1 MNIYTMG
8 SHYLSNINSS
18 HNHFIVIHKNI
29 VTVFFTLLV
38 SLAWAQADKMI
49 KLKLITEKESF
60 RTMVKSD
67 SLMAMIEL
75 KSLIPEVQYDLR
87 YASSNNF
94 TGQRLY
100 PKNTHTTYLRR
111 KPALALAKVAEDL
124 KEKGLCIKIWDA
136 YRPYRTTVRFW
147 ELIHD
152 ERFVANPSKGSGHNR
167 GTAVDLTLIDL
178 KTGKELDMPTPFDDF
193 SAAAF
198 HGAKNIDDRK
208 TRNRELLR
216 TTMEKYGFLPLETE
230 WWHYSWPGSSAYD
243 VLDLSFKA
251 LGSKID

>member
-1 MNIYTMG
+1 M
-8 SHYLSNINSS
+8 
-18 HNHFIVIHKNI
+18 HKKN

-38 SLAWAQADKMI
+38 SLAWAQDKQVLGFKPI
-49 KLKLITEKESF
+49 NDKASF
-60 RTMVKSD
+60 YSMVDRD
-67 SLMAMIEL
+67 SLLAMIEL
-75 KSLIPEVQYDLR
+75 KSLIPTLQYELR

-111 KPALALAKVAEDL
+111 NPALALAKVAEDL
-124 KEKGLCIKIWDA
+124 KKKGLGIKIWDA

-152 ERFVANPSKGSGHNR
+152 ERFVANPSKGSGHNK

-178 KTGKELDMPTPFDDF
+178 KTGKELEMPTPFDDF

-198 HGAKNIDDRK
+198 HGAKNIDDLR

-216 TTMEKYGFLPLETE
+216 TTMEKYGFVPLETE

-251 LGSKID
+251 LGTVVN

>member
-1 MNIYTMG
+1 M
-8 SHYLSNINSS
+8 
-18 HNHFIVIHKNI
+18 HKKI

-38 SLAWAQADKMI
+38 SLAWAQDKRVLGF
-49 KLKLITEKESF
+49 KPVNDKASF
-60 RTMVKSD
+60 YSMVDRD
-67 SLMAMIEL
+67 SLLAMIEL
-75 KSLIPEVQYDLR
+75 KSLIPTLQYELR

-100 PKNTHTTYLRR
+100 PQNTRTTYLRR
-111 KPALALAKVAEDL
+111 NPALALAKVAEDL
-124 KEKGLCIKIWDA
+124 KEKGLGIKIWDA

-147 ELIHD
+147 KLIHD

-167 GTAVDLTLIDL
+167 GTAVDLTLVDL
-178 KTGKELDMPTPFDDF
+178 KTGKEMEMPTPFDDF
-193 SAAAF
+193 TAAAF
-198 HGAKNIDDRK
+198 HGAKNIDDLR

-216 TTMEKYGFLPLETE
+216 TTMEKYGFVPLETE

>member
-1 MNIYTMG
+1 M
-8 SHYLSNINSS
+8 
-18 HNHFIVIHKNI
+18 HKNI

-38 SLAWAQADKMI
+38 SLAWAQDKQVLGFKPI
-49 KLKLITEKESF
+49 NDKASF
-60 RTMVKSD
+60 YSMVDRD
-67 SLMAMIEL
+67 SLLAMIEL
-75 KSLIPEVQYDLR
+75 KSLIPTLQYEIR

-111 KPALALAKVAEDL
+111 NPALALAKVAEDL
-124 KEKGLCIKIWDA
+124 KEKGLGIKIWDA

-147 ELIHD
+147 KLIHD

-167 GTAVDLTLIDL
+167 GTAVDLTLVDL
-178 KTGKELDMPTPFDDF
+178 KTGKELEMPTPFDDF
-193 SAAAF
+193 TAAAF
-198 HGAKNIDDRK
+198 HGAKNIDDLR

-216 TTMEKYGFLPLETE
+216 TTMEKYGFVPLETE

>member
-1 MNIYTMG
+1 MIY
-8 SHYLSNINSS
+8 
-18 HNHFIVIHKNI
+18 KNI
-29 VTVFFTLLV
+29 ATVFFTLLV
-38 SLAWAQADKMI
+38 SLAWAQADKII
-49 KLKLITEKESF
+49 KLKPITNKGSF
-60 RTMVKSD
+60 RTMVETD

-75 KSLIPEVQYDLR
+75 KSLIPSVQYELR

-100 PKNTHTTYLRR
+100 PKNTHVTYLRR

-124 KEKGLCIKIWDA
+124 KEKGLGIKIWDA

-152 ERFVANPSKGSGHNR
+152 ERFVANPSKGSGHNK

-178 KTGKELDMPTPFDDF
+178 KTGKELEMPTPFDDF

-198 HGAKNIDDRK
+198 HGAKNIDDLR

-216 TTMEKYGFLPLETE
+216 TTMEKYGFVPLETE

-251 LGSKID
+251 LGTVVN